1 MTVDHA
7 QPQVIQP
14 HLSDSLIPLYAVGT
28 SEQSAFRAGSIKSHL
43 HQWQTLTSDKFIWQS
58 VSGVTIDFD
67 ILPVQMYKPRPIL
80 FRPEEYDIL
89 DKQIKLLLHQGV
101 IEPTHHSSPEF
112 ISNVFGRSKK
122 DGSCRLILNL
132 VKFNPF
138 VTYHHLKMDTI
149 ETVISLVRHNCY
161 MASLDLSNAYFSVPI
176 NVSDR
181 CYLRFEWNDQLFQFT
196 AVPNGL
202 SSGPRI
208 FTKLLKP
215 VYAVLRE
222 MGHVISGYIDDSF
235 LMGLSF
241 DTCLS
246 NIQDANNLMESLG
259 FHMNYAKSVM
269 VPTQRL
275 EHLGFILDSRRMTVT
290 LTESKVDNVICKCKA
305 ILLPT
310 TVKIRKVAELI
321 GILVSSF
328 TAVQF
333 GPLHYRAIDYDKVRA
348 LSTHHGDFDQT
359 MCLSEAAIVE
369 IQWWIDNVKFEV
381 RDIDHYH
388 FSYCLTTDASGK
400 GWGAVFTDLTCETD
414 MVSTG
419 GRGTT
424 EETCHHIN
432 VLELK
437 AGFMGLKSFC
447 SLLNGVHIKMELD
460 NMTAIAYLQNL
471 GGSRSKQC
479 NELAFEIWS
488 WCKERDIW
496 LTAVHLPGR
505 LNTLA
510 DEKSRVFDDKT
521 EWMLNVEIF
530 REVVNHFV
538 EPDIDLFASR
548 LNFQIK
554 RYVAWMPDPDAWC
567 IDAFALNWSKLRFYA
582 FPPFSILNHVLRK
595 IELDKATGI
604 LIVPEWPTQTW
615 FALLKRM
622 LLRPPLRLT
631 WRDNL
636 VTLPFTE
643 NVHPLGRKLR
653 LMACYLSGG
662 R

>member
-1 MTVDHA
+1 MKIDFQEYTGGIRQKTISKQQD
-7 QPQVIQP
+7 ITI
-14 HLSDSLIPLYAVGT
+14 LS
-28 SEQSAFRAGSIKSHL
+28 GSKK
-43 HQWQTLTSDKFIWQS
+43 HQWQTLTSDKFILQS

-67 ILPVQMYKPRPIL
+67 ILPVQLYKPRPIL

-89 DKQIKLLLHQGV
+89 DKQIKLLLNQGV
-101 IEPTHHSSPEF
+101 IEPTYHSSPEF
-112 ISNVFGRSKK
+112 ISNVFGRTKK

-132 VKFNPF
+132 VKLNPF
-138 VTYHHLKMDTI
+138 VTYHHFKMDTI

-176 NVSDR
+176 SVSDR

-196 AVPNGL
+196 SVPNGL

-259 FHMNYAKSVM
+259 FHINYAKSVM

-275 EHLGFILDSRRMTVT
+275 EHLGFIIDSSRMTVT
-290 LTESKVDNVICKCKA
+290 LTASKVDKLICKCKA
-305 ILLPT
+305 ILLPKK
-310 TVKIRKVAELI
+310 VKIRKVAELI

-333 GPLHYRAIDYDKVRA
+333 GPLHYRAIDHDKVQA
-348 LSTHHGDFDQT
+348 LRTHHGDFDQN

-369 IQWWIDNVKFEV
+369 IQWWIDNVHNEV

-388 FSYCLTTDASGK
+388 FSYCLTTDASEK
-400 GWGAVFTDLTCETD
+400 GWGAVFTDLTGETD

-419 GRGTT
+419 GRWTT
-424 EETCHHIN
+424 EEMCHHIN

-460 NMTAIAYLQNL
+460 NTTAIAYLQNF
-471 GGSRSKQC
+471 GGSRSAQC

-488 WCKERDIW
+488 WCRERNIW

-521 EWMLNVEIF
+521 EWMLNGEIF

-548 LNFQIK
+548 LNFQVT
-554 RYVAWMPDPDAWC
+554 RYVAWMPDPNALC

-582 FPPFSILNHVLRK
+582 FPPFSILNRVLRK
-595 IELDKATGI
+595 IELDRATGI

-631 WRDNL
+631 WKDNL
-636 VTLPFTE
+636 VTLPFE
-643 NVHPLGRKLR
+643 ERVHPLGRKLR
-653 LMACYLSGG
+653 LMACYLSG
-662 R
+662 RL